1 MTCRGEPARGAW
13 FRASTAIVAVVALAA
28 GAYAQAGL
36 VPIPV
41 VPPEVTGDQQRQIQ
55 DAAPAKASVAPAQPR
70 RVLIFNTPYMDASPH
85 KGYCIPYGT
94 YAMQVLGLKT
104 GAFEPVVSDDI
115 AMLLP
120 ESLKQFDAIVL
131 NNADGAWIRP
141 REEDLPRLAA
151 HGTTA
156 DEVERVL
163 RRSLLDFI
171 ANGGGLVAYHFAIGA
186 NPDWPEYHE
195 LLGATYWGH
204 PWNEEVG
211 VRVEEPDNPLTAAF
225 GGERFRVADEIFQF
239 NEPYSRE
246 KQRVLLTLD
255 TAATNMNVQWVYRT
269 DGDFALAW
277 VKPYGKGRV
286 FYTALGH
293 RTEIYWN
300 PAMLRF
306 YLDAIQFATGD
317 LAAPTEPRPMA
328 RAAEEPA
335 GALRIAALNPT
346 AGRYEMVE
354 FALELPGSYTHPYSP
369 DEVDLRLELMSPD
382 GRSVTVPAFFYQHYD
397 RQRRQRDG
405 AEADWFYPD
414 RVPEWR
420 ARFAPD
426 EAGTWTAVAHLKDAT
441 GECQSESVQFEC
453 TPSGDKGFV
462 GISEA
467 DPRFLAF
474 TSGDPFFAV
483 GQNLAFIGP
492 SQYAGLTRAEGIL
505 AKMAASGANYAR
517 VWTCCEDWAM
527 AIEAPKSAWDRSWAR
542 NAPVVAKADAAGNP
556 VGGRCIE
563 VAGEA
568 GKSVSLQPS
577 HPVAVRP
584 GTRYRFSGTLRAEA
598 GTALSLAVGG
608 DTLEL
613 APGPEWA
620 PFSVDWTSGDGQYW
634 LGQPAFR
641 LNSGGKAWLDQ
652 LSLTEAAG
660 GPNLLWEADVNR
672 PVRGEYNP
680 TDCFMLDEL
689 VASAE
694 RSGIRL
700 MLCLLT
706 RDLYM
711 GDLSD
716 EASPEYARAIDD
728 ARSLLRYAVA
738 RWGYSTSVAA
748 WEYFNEMDPGKPTG
762 RFYRELGEYLA
773 ANDPYHHLRTTS
785 AWASAPDDWADPAI
799 DIAQEHFYLR
809 PADRTRVDDEVS
821 AALER
826 ARVVRQHAASK
837 PALIGEFGLATDQWG
852 LSDSMKRDAN
862 LVHFH
867 NALWASALSGVSGT
881 AMFWWWEQ
889 LDQMDA
895 YAHYR
900 PLAAFLAGVPF
911 TTARLQPAEAT
922 PSDGR
927 IRFVG
932 LAGDRCLYG
941 WLLNEAAT
949 WTRLEADPGPLEPIE
964 GALLTVPGLPAGTYR
979 VQWWDTMA
987 GEVLSEEDVT
997 VGEEGVR
1004 LAIPRLSADLAVSVA
1019 AR

>member
-1 MTCRGEPARGAW
+1 MGVP
-13 FRASTAIVAVVALAA
+13 IVVAVAS
-28 GAYAQAGL
+28 AQAEL
-36 VPIPV
+36 VPIPL

-55 DAAPAKASVAPAQPR
+55 DAAPAKASVVPVQSR
-70 RVLIFNTPYMDASPH
+70 RVLIFNTPFMEASPH

-104 GAFEPVVSDDI
+104 GAFEPVVSDDVS
-115 AMLLP
+115 MLLP
-120 ESLKQFDAIVL
+120 ESLKRFDAIVL
-131 NNADGAWIRP
+131 NNADGPWIRP

-151 HGTTA
+151 HGTTV
-156 DEVERVL
+156 DEVEQVL
-163 RRSLLDFI
+163 RRSLLDFM

-186 NPDWPEYHE
+186 NPDWPEYRE

-211 VRVEEPDNPLTAAF
+211 VRVEEPGNPLTAAF
-225 GGERFRVADEIFQF
+225 GGKPFRIADEIFQF

-246 KQRVLLTLD
+246 KQRVLLTLN
-255 TAATNMNVQWVYRT
+255 TAATNMGVQWVYRT

-277 VKPYGKGRV
+277 VKPYGSGRV

-300 PAMLRF
+300 PGVLRF

-317 LAAPTEPRPMA
+317 LAAPAEPRSAAVPA
-328 RAAEEPA
+328 EGPDRAP
-335 GALRIAALNPT
+335 RIAALSPT
-346 AGRYEMVE
+346 AGRYELIE
-354 FALELPGSYTHPYSP
+354 FTIELPKGYEHPYGP
-369 DEVDLRLELMSPD
+369 VEVDLRLELAGPE
-382 GRSVTVPAFFYQHYD
+382 GRSVTVPAFYYQHYE
-397 RQRRQRDG
+397 RRRRQRDG

-414 RVPEWR
+414 RMPEWR

-426 EAGTWTAVAHLKDAT
+426 EVGTWTAVAHLEDAS
-441 GECQSESVQFEC
+441 GESRSEPVQFEC
-453 TPSGDKGFV
+453 TPSAGKGYV
-462 GISEA
+462 GISSV
-467 DPRFLAF
+467 DPKFLAF
-474 TSGDPFFAV
+474 TSGDPFFAI

-492 SQYAGLTRAEGIL
+492 SQYADLTRAEGIF
-505 AKMAASGANYAR
+505 AKMAATGANYAR

-527 AIEAPKSAWDRSWAR
+527 AIEATKSAWDRSWER
-542 NAPVVAKADAAGNP
+542 DAPLVAKTDAGGDP

-563 VAGEA
+563 IAGAA
-568 GKSVSLQPS
+568 GKSVALRPS

-584 GTRYRFSGTLRAEA
+584 GTRYRFVGSARGEA
-598 GTALSLAVGG
+598 GSALSLVLGA
-608 DTLEL
+608 DTFEL
-613 APGPEWA
+613 DLDPDWA

-634 LGQPAFR
+634 LGQPVFR
-641 LNSGGKAWLDQ
+641 LTQGGRVWIDDLT
-652 LSLTEAAG
+652 LSEATG
-660 GPNLLWEADVNR
+660 GPNLLWEADVDR

-694 RSGIRL
+694 RSGIWL

-716 EASPEYARAIDD
+716 EASPEYVKAIDD
-728 ARSLLRYAVA
+728 ARNLLRYAMA
-738 RWGYSTSVAA
+738 RWGYSPSVVA
-748 WEYFNEMDPGKPTG
+748 WEYFNEMDPSKPTG

-809 PADRTRVDDEVS
+809 PADRARVGDEVS
-821 AALER
+821 AVLER
-826 ARVVRQHAASK
+826 ARLVRQHATDK

-852 LSDSMKRDAN
+852 LSDSMKHDAK
-862 LVHFH
+862 LIHFH

-900 PLAAFLAGVPF
+900 PLAAFVAGVPF
-911 TTARLQPAEAT
+911 AGTQLQPAEVRL
-922 PSDGR
+922 SDER
-927 IRFVG
+927 VRCVG
-932 LAGDRCLYG
+932 LTGESCFYG
-941 WLLNEAAT
+941 WVLNEAAT
-949 WTRLEADPGPLEPIE
+949 WARIEADPGPLGPIE
-964 GALLTVPGLPAGTYR
+964 GLVLAVPALARGTYH
-979 VQWWDTMA
+979 VQWWDTTT
-987 GEVLSEEDVT
+987 GEVLSEGDLP
-997 VGEEGVR
+997 VGDAGAR
-1004 LAIPRLSADLAVSVA
+1004 LRVPSFSADIAVKVV
-1019 AR
+1019 RG